1 MTGVIIMTNLL
12 IHTIN
17 HYPPGHI
24 FSAQNFIGMAPRN
37 TIDQAL
43 LRLSKKGSIQK
54 IAHGIFNKPKINT
67 LIGAV
72 PPSVNDL
79 ILAYGHKFGYLIQF
93 HPARAANMLGLSQYV
108 VAQHI
113 YLTNA
118 PNKTV
123 QLGVHTIKLKHVCPR
138 KLLGIGTK
146 AGLIIQS
153 LYYFGK
159 LQLNDDILIKIK
171 QLIDTD
177 TADLLKDF
185 YPNLPGW
192 IQTVLSKIGV
202 TSNVH

>member
-12 IHTIN
+12 TNTIN

-24 FSAQNFIGMAPRN
+24 FSAHDFVGIAPRN

-54 IAHGIFNKPKINT
+54 IAHGIFNKPKINP
-67 LIGAV
+67 LIGAI

-79 ILAYGHKFGYLIQF
+79 VQAYGHKFGYQIQF
-93 HPARAANMLGLSQYV
+93 PPAKAANILGLSQYI
-108 VAQHI
+108 VAQHV

-118 PNKTV
+118 PNKTI
-123 QLGVHTIKLKHVCPR
+123 QLGMHTIQLKHVCPR

-159 LQLNDDILIKIK
+159 SQLNDEILNKIK

-177 TADLLKDF
+177 TAGLLNDF
-185 YPNLPGW
+185 YPDFPGW
-192 IQTVLSKIGV
+192 MQTVFSKIGV
-202 TSNVH
+202 TPNVH